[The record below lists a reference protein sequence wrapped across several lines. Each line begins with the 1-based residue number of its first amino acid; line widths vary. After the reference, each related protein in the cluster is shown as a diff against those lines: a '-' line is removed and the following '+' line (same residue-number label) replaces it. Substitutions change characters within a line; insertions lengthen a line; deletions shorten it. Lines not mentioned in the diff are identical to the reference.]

1 MYRFDFNFAS
11 KLKHVTIL
19 AYSCN
24 KNFIV
29 FQILDKKK
37 KKIDKKKID
46 ILLASIS
53 MLVHREYI
61 HESDRKF
68 ENIS

>member
-1 MYRFDFNFAS
+1 MCVYRFDFNFAS

-37 KKIDKKKID
+37 K
-46 ILLASIS
+46 
-53 MLVHREYI
+53 
-61 HESDRKF
+61 DR
-68 ENIS
+68 